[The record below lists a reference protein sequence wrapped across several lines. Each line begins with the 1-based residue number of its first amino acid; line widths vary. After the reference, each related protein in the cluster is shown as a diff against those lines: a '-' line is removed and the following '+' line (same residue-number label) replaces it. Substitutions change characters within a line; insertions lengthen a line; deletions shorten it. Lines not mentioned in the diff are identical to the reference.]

1 MPRQWDLI
9 GLILPNDMSATLYS
23 WIFCELCGIMDD
35 GHVQFLEE
43 GETPCYVK
51 WLEYGALIVV
61 SNNDTTKPGP

>member
-1 MPRQWDLI
+1 MRFDWPYIAEWHECDALQLDFLR
-9 GLILPNDMSATLYS
+9 
-23 WIFCELCGIMDD
+23 IMDD